1 MAGTSGDKK
10 TSCWRLLSCLV
21 ILLGL
26 SSPTFADAVQKA
38 ESWFANVT
46 TMRADF
52 IQIASD
58 GSAAEGRLVMRRP
71 SRLKITYNSTP
82 PLTLMTTPVWLHVDQ
97 PDDRQLTSYPIS
109 ETPLALI
116 LTDPVSLRPADHVTI
131 ATERSGGITQ
141 IAINKDNGEGAGRL
155 TLEFT
160 NRPFQ
165 LRRWIVE
172 DVAGVK
178 TSVTLQNLAF
188 GVPVA
193 NEEFRLPDYKQRQR

>member
-1 MAGTSGDKK
+1 MAGISGDKK
-10 TSCWRLLSCLV
+10 ASCWRLFSCLAV
-21 ILLGL
+21 LLGL
-26 SSPTFADAVQKA
+26 SQPAFADAVQKA

-52 IQIASD
+52 TQIASD

-71 SRLKITYNSTP
+71 NRMKITYNSTP
-82 PLTLMTTPVWLHVDQ
+82 PLALITTPVWLHVDQ

-116 LTDPVSLRPADHVTI
+116 LTDPVSLRPAGYETI
-131 ATERSGGITQ
+131 VTERTGGITQ

-160 NRPFQ
+160 NSPFV

-193 NEEFRLPDYKQRQR
+193 NEEFRLPDYNQR

>member
-1 MAGTSGDKK
+1 MAGKSSDKK
-10 TSCWRLLSCLV
+10 ASRWRLLSCLV
-21 ILLGL
+21 ILLGFNQNA
-26 SSPTFADAVQKA
+26 FADAVQKA

-52 IQIASD
+52 TQIASD

-82 PLTLMTTPVWLHVDQ
+82 PVVLITTPVWLHVDQ

-116 LTDPVSLRPADHVTI
+116 LTDPVSLRPVGYETSVI
-131 ATERSGGITQ
+131 ERTGGITQ

-160 NRPFQ
+160 NSPFV

-178 TSVTLQNLAF
+178 TSLTLQNLAF

-193 NEEFRLPDYKQRQR
+193 NAEFRLPIYNQQ

>member
-1 MAGTSGDKK
+1 MIDRRWMSLLAG
-10 TSCWRLLSCLV
+10 LLIV
-21 ILLGL
+21 IMMPITLAA
-26 SSPTFADAVQKA
+26 SSDPVSRA
-38 ESWFANVT
+38 EAWFDSIS

-52 IQIASD
+52 IQVASD
-58 GSAAEGRLVMRRP
+58 GTTATGELHLRRP
-71 SRLKITYNSTP
+71 HRMKVIYDLEE
-82 PLTLMTTPVWLHVDQ
+82 PLILLTTPVWLHVDQ

-109 ETPLALI
+109 ETPLSLI
-116 LTDPVSLRPADHVTI
+116 LTDPVSLRPAGYETI
-131 ATERSGGITQ
+131 VTERTGGITQ

-160 NRPFQ
+160 NSPFV

-193 NEEFRLPDYKQRQR
+193 NEEFRLPGYKQRER

>member
-1 MAGTSGDKK
+1 MASIFGDKK
-10 TSCWRLLSCLV
+10 ASCLWLLSCLV
-21 ILLGL
+21 VLPGL
-26 SSPTFADAVQKA
+26 SQPAFADAVQKA

-52 IQIASD
+52 TQIASD

-71 SRLKITYNSTP
+71 SRLKITYDSTP
-82 PLTLMTTPVWLHVDQ
+82 PLALITTPVWLHVDQ

-116 LTDPVSLRPADHVTI
+116 LTDPVSLRPAGYETI
-131 ATERSGGITQ
+131 VTERTGGITQ

-160 NRPFQ
+160 NSPFV

-178 TSVTLQNLAF
+178 TSVTLQNMVF

-193 NEEFRLPDYKQRQR
+193 NEEFRLPLYDQQQ

>member
-1 MAGTSGDKK
+1 MAGISGDKK

-26 SSPTFADAVQKA
+26 SSPASADAVQKA

-52 IQIASD
+52 TQIASD

-71 SRLKITYNSTP
+71 SRMKITYNSTP
-82 PLTLMTTPVWLHVDQ
+82 PLVLITTPVWLHVDQ
-97 PDDRQLTSYPIS
+97 PDDRQLTSYPVS

-116 LTDPVSLRPADHVTI
+116 LTDPVSLRPAGHETIVTEH
-131 ATERSGGITQ
+131 TGGITQ

-165 LRRWIVE
+165 LRRWTIE

-193 NEEFRLPDYKQRQR
+193 NEEFRLPDYNQQ

>member
-1 MAGTSGDKK
+1 MAGISGDKK
-10 TSCWRLLSCLV
+10 TSCWRLLSCLA
-21 ILLGL
+21 ILLGI
-26 SSPTFADAVQKA
+26 SPPAFADAVQKA

-52 IQIASD
+52 TQIASD
-58 GSAAEGRLVMRRP
+58 GSAAEGRLVIRRP
-71 SRLKITYNSTP
+71 SRMKITYNSTP
-82 PLTLMTTPVWLHVDQ
+82 PLALITTPVWLHVDQ

-116 LTDPVSLRPADHVTI
+116 LSDPVSLRPAGYETI
-131 ATERSGGITQ
+131 VTERTGGITQ

-160 NRPFQ
+160 NSPFV

-193 NEEFRLPDYKQRQR
+193 NEEFRLPDYNQQ